1 MKNIILKHI
10 NYLYFLSL
18 LVILIF
24 YLFPGDIVSYFI
36 HGNYEKNINPIQNPI
51 ASSIHSLVNTGGYS
65 INHVLTFSFIT
76 GVGLLTYFKEKNFYL
91 ALFFFIFFSIFLEL
105 LHFIIPNRAFELS
118 DLISNLIG
126 VMVVLFVFKKLKK

>member
-1 MKNIILKHI
+1 MKKIILKYV

-18 LVILIF
+18 LVILIL

-36 HGNYEKNINPIQNPI
+36 HSNYEKNINPIQNPI
-51 ASSIHSLVNTGGYS
+51 AGFIHSLLNTGGYS
-65 INHVLTFSFIT
+65 FNHVLTFSFIT

-105 LHFIIPNRAFELS
+105 LHFIVPNRAFELS

-126 VMVVLFVFKKLKK
+126 VIIVLFIFKKLKK